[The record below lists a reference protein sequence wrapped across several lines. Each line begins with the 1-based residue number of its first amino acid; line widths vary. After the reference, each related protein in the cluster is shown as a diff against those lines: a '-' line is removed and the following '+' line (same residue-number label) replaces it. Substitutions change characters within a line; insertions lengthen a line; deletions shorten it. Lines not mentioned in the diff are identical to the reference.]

1 MDTTLGLALRRTL
14 RPVLVIPLAT
24 LLVAAC
30 ASAGAPAVAPGDG
43 TVDTTGR
50 AIGGGPVPAAS
61 AGPAQLPGV
70 NDGSST
76 SSEEQAPAPLVDQT
90 LIVKTGTL
98 QVEVAD
104 VNATLVKARTLIA
117 GFGGYVSGSQQSLEG
132 DQPIASITYRIPATR
147 WDEAVA
153 ALRGLGDKVL
163 GEKTDAVEVTGQ
175 VLDLGAR
182 IDNLRATERALQAIM
197 VKATKISDILDVQQQ
212 LTSVQGQIEQL
223 STEKAHLEQQ
233 AAYGTLT
240 VGFQA
245 PVVPVTTT
253 VTKDWNLGE
262 QIDKALSV
270 LLQVGQGLAT
280 AAVWF
285 LIVVLPFL
293 LVGLLALGL
302 LLLVGRRIT
311 SRPTSGGPFEPTAG
325 PSAPTA

>member
-1 MDTTLGLALRRTL
+1 MDTTLGRALRRTL

-50 AIGGGPVPAAS
+50 AIGGGLVP
-61 AGPAQLPGV
+61 
-70 NDGSST
+70 GST
-76 SSEEQAPAPLVDQT
+76 AAPAPAQGGGSVDEQAAAQLVDQT

-270 LLQVGQGLAT
+270 LVQVGQGLAT

>member
-1 MDTTLGLALRRTL
+1 MDTTLGRALRRTL
-14 RPVLVIPLAT
+14 RPALMISVAT
-24 LLVAAC
+24 LLVAGC
-30 ASAGAPAVAPGDG
+30 ASAGAPAAPRDAAL
-43 TVDTTGR
+43 DTTGSTVE
-50 AIGGGPVPAAS
+50 GGPVPAAT
-61 AGPAQLPGV
+61 AGPAQGGGT
-70 NDGSST
+70 DSAASD
-76 SSEEQAPAPLVDQT
+76 QQDAAALVDQT
-90 LIVKTGTL
+90 LVVKTGSL

-104 VNATLVKARTLIA
+104 VDATLVKARTLIA
-117 GFGGYVSGSQQSLEG
+117 GFGGYVSGSQQSLES
-132 DQPIASITYRIPATR
+132 DQPIASITYRIPAAR
-147 WDEAVA
+147 WDDAVA

-163 GEKTDAVEVTGQ
+163 GEKTEAVEVTGQ

-197 VKATKISDILDVQQQ
+197 VKATKISDILEVQQQ

-253 VTKDWNLGE
+253 VTKDWSLGE
-262 QIDKALSV
+262 QVDKAFAV
-270 LLQVGQGLAT
+270 LVQVGQGLAT

-325 PSAPTA
+325 SSAPSA